1 MHIEYIC
8 AHITAW
14 GKLGE
19 DHRPVQ
25 TGAGFMVPSAAESVI
40 FRIRQTIVHRGWTRF
55 DVATPFTH
63 YDYHGTGLI
72 SIAHAM
78 AAMAELGD
86 DPDTCVL

>member
-1 MHIEYIC
+1 MRIEYIF
-8 AHITAW
+8 ARITAW

-19 DHRPVQ
+19 DHRPVK
-25 TGAGFMVPSAAESVI
+25 TGAGFMVPTAAESVI
-40 FRIRQTIVHRGWTRF
+40 FRTRQTIVDRGWTRF
-55 DVATPFTH
+55 DVAAPFTH
-63 YDYHGTGLI
+63 YDCHGTGLI